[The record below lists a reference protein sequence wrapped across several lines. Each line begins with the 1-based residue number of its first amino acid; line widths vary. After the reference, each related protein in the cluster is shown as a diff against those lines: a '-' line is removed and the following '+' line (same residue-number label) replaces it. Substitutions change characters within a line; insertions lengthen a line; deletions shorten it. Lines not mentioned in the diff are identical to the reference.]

1 MHGPLPIELPPSGM
15 PPLRL
20 PQFELTPI
28 RLSPRP
34 KGCTPGFAGTVN
46 FFFPSLKTVPGAYSE
61 HVSEKIGNQEHPER
75 VLSLKKKRPKE
86 RQLR

>member
-20 PQFELTPI
+20 PQLELTPI

-34 KGCTPGFAGTVN
+34 KGCTPGFAGTAN
-46 FFFPSLKTVPGAYSE
+46 FFFPSLKNVPGRYFE
-61 HVSEKIGNQEHPER
+61 PFLREIVK
-75 VLSLKKKRPKE
+75 KE
-86 RQLR
+86 RIFCGQPDRKG